1 MDVIQIVLIAV
12 TAVLAVMFTW
22 AVCRIRELK
31 QQLYATR
38 EVEEISHARA
48 VADGFYDNVL
58 EADLTNDVLL
68 GSNCKKLTSQLGLP
82 EGTSFS
88 SCIRTIV
95 EKLVKQKYGAVYAKQ
110 FDRET
115 LLDRY
120 EKGERKFSFEF
131 VERADLV
138 HECWTRVTV
147 CLYYSEA
154 AKAVRLVSY
163 VKNIQEEKEREFRL
177 QEQANTDYLTGLY
190 NKRAIEELIC
200 ALLNEP
206 VSQSVHH
213 AMMIVDVDCFKQIN
227 DTIGHPGGDK
237 VLALVAGSLKKQLDP
252 GDIIGRIGG
261 DEFLIFLRDTSSAE
275 AVRKKMRNLAASMAG
290 PQVHAQFGIGITL
303 SIGAALCPEHADHFS
318 DLFGAADSALY
329 YVKEHGRNG
338 AYLYQDADLCT
349 EFQSESHNH
358 SFERW
363 RTR

>member
-131 VERADLV
+131 VE
-138 HECWTRVTV
+138 
-147 CLYYSEA
+147 
-154 AKAVRLVSY
+154 
-163 VKNIQEEKEREFRL
+163 
-177 QEQANTDYLTGLY
+177 QANTDYLTGLY

-206 VSQSVHH
+206 VSQSAHH